1 MEDKNINEVS
11 EEKKSL
17 NFIEQIIEED
27 LKTGLNTKQLRF
39 RFPPEPNGYLHI
51 GHAASICLNFGLGL
65 KYNAPVNLRF
75 DDTNPE
81 KEEQEYVD
89 AIKKDIE
96 WLGFKWDK
104 ELYSSNYFDTLYEW
118 SIKLIK
124 EGKAYVDDQNSEQIR
139 EQKGTT
145 TEAGVNSPFRDRSV
159 EENLELFEKM
169 KSGESPEGSC
179 VLRAKIDMNHVNMHM
194 RDPVMYRIMHK
205 EHHRTG
211 NTWKIYPMY
220 DWTHGESDYLESIS
234 HSICTLEFKSHRELY
249 DWYVDEVRDL
259 SKLRPKQREF
269 ARRNLSYTIMSKRK
283 LLKLVQENFV
293 TGWND
298 PRMPTI
304 SGLRR
309 RGYTPEAIVNFSK
322 LSGIS
327 KRENVTDVAL
337 LEHCIKDELNK
348 TAPRVMAVLNPLKLV
363 ITNYPDDKVEIIDA
377 SYNDYVENVGSR
389 EVPFSKEIYIE
400 QEDFREEANKKFI
413 RLKLNGEVRLKN
425 AYIIKANS
433 VVKDENGKITEVHC
447 TYDEDS
453 LSGSET
459 EASKRK
465 VKGTLHWVSIKH
477 AVKAE
482 VRLYDRLFVDEAP
495 DSHKDKDFIDFIN
508 PNSLT
513 IIENAYLEASLKDVK
528 VGDNFQFQRLGYFN
542 VDDDSTTKH
551 LVFNRTVAL
560 KDSWAKKENKT
571 QSKQVVKADSNITE
585 IMAFAGKYLK
595 SREEN
600 DRLSLVSSIFE
611 LSKKVSFESL
621 LNLIKSANSN
631 KDHLAYLMM
640 LNSQNIKT
648 NFSYKATFD
657 LVDKFIG
664 TALRLKNSYARFQ
677 AVDCVG
683 KYPIFKEN
691 HIALLKIL
699 ATEDKNT
706 NIIERLK
713 DFV

>member
-1 MEDKNINEVS
+1 MTDKKNNTDSKNI
-11 EEKKSL
+11 KSL

-27 LKTGLNTKQLRF
+27 LKNGLDKKQLRF

-96 WLGFKWDK
+96 WLGFNWDK
-104 ELYSSNYFDTLYEW
+104 ELYSSNYFQTLYDW
-118 SIKLIK
+118 AIKLIK
-124 EGKAYVDDQNSEQIR
+124 EGKAYVDDQTSEQIR
-139 EQKGTT
+139 EQKGTPT
-145 TEAGVNSPFRDRSV
+145 QAGINSPFRDRTV

-169 KSGESPEGSC
+169 KSGESPEGSR
-179 VLRAKIDMNHVNMHM
+179 VLRAKIDMAHTNMHM
-194 RDPVMYRIMHK
+194 RDPIMYRIMHK

-211 NTWKIYPMY
+211 TSWKIYPMY
-220 DWTHGESDYLESIS
+220 DWTHGQSDYLEGIS

-249 DWYVDEVRDL
+249 DWYVDEIRDH

-283 LLKLVQENFV
+283 LLKLVEEKHV
-293 TGWND
+293 SGWDD

-309 RGYTPEAIVNFSK
+309 RGYTPESIVNFSK
-322 LSGIS
+322 VSGIS

-337 LEHCIKDELNK
+337 LEHCIKDDLNK

-363 ITNYPDDKVEIIDA
+363 ITNYPDDKVENINA
-377 SYNDYVENVGSR
+377 SYNDYVENSGSR
-389 EVPFSKEIYIE
+389 ELPFSKEIYIE
-400 QEDFREEANKKFI
+400 QEDFREEANKKFF
-413 RLKLNGEVRLKN
+413 RLKLNGKVRLKS

-433 VVKDENGKITEVHC
+433 VVKDKNGKIIEVHC
-447 TYDEDS
+447 TYDEKS
-453 LSGSET
+453 LSGSGT
-459 EASKRK
+459 EESKRK

-477 AVKAE
+477 AINAE
-482 VRLYDRLFVDEAP
+482 VRLYDRLFIDEAP
-495 DSHKDKDFIDFIN
+495 DSYKDKDFVDFIN

-513 IIENAYLEASLKDVK
+513 IIKKAFLEPSLKNVK
-528 VGDNFQFQRLGYFN
+528 IADNFQFQRLGYFN
-542 VDDDSTTKH
+542 VDSDSTSDQ

-560 KDSWAKKENKT
+560 KDSWAKKENKNQNK
-571 QSKQVVKADSNITE
+571 QSSKPDSNITD

-595 SREEN
+595 AREED
-600 DRLSLVSSIFE
+600 DRINSITNIFE

-621 LNLIKSANSN
+621 LNLIKSVNSN
-631 KDHLAYLMM
+631 KDYLAYLMM
-640 LNSQNIKT
+640 LNSENIKAD
-648 NFSYKATFD
+648 FSDKATFE
-657 LVDKFIG
+657 LVNNFLG
-664 TALRLKNSYARFQ
+664 TALKMKNSYVRFQ

-683 KYPIFKEN
+683 KYQIFKEN
-691 HIALLKIL
+691 HLNLLKTM
-699 ATEDKNT
+699 AVEDKNT
-706 NIIERLK
+706 HVIERLK
-713 DFV
+713 EFL